1 MPRKLS
7 LVLIVA
13 AGLAATAVTTA
24 IVMEVRTPKTE
35 VERARDLFSVPWQSV
50 RPESP
55 PWAGLISDSSAEMT
69 LDAGGQRIVFSPVPR
84 LTFSAPKEPR
94 MKWRNVFFY
103 LVSENREPPRLCAV
117 LISAPSDVIGIPH
130 ELALKYLDAD
140 ETEEVLAS
148 GFSADRKAAILKDL
162 GSGGDVPPAVARK
175 DVDFLLHLTWAQPFS
190 GVRYHAIV
198 GLGEIGPEAAPAT
211 PFLRRYMVE
220 MKHGGRAA
228 VEALAKIGD
237 EAAIEPMC
245 YCLRASLAA
254 NLKEYDHAALVS
266 ALGSFGPRAVAA
278 VPLIAKVLDHP
289 QYAGNVK
296 VALEALAR
304 IGPTAASAA
313 PQIREQLRMQYAD
326 EALRTVA
333 KVGCGDAVLED
344 AITGRSD
351 KIDLI
356 FAAVQTADTERVLKM
371 LTEMLRSGQKQRT
384 SCWRS
389 LKLLEAYGSRALP
402 ALPAI
407 LEFTE
412 RQEYHGDWTWRIAEA
427 IAPMGPD
434 AVPSLLEV
442 LKGKSIKQKLVVIIA
457 LSKMTHPAAAACFPY
472 IVAEIKSPSPE
483 DPAAYLSHYG
493 HDAIVA
499 VSEAV
504 LKEAEAGNLASF
516 GKAGTDALEHMR
528 QTLPPLRDYLLA
540 ALSRDGAAKVAA
552 LIVRLDAIGN

>member
-1 MPRKLS
+1 M

-24 IVMEVRTPKTE
+24 IAMEVRTPKTE
-35 VERARDLFSVPWQSV
+35 VERARDLFSVPWQGV
-50 RPESP
+50 PVESP
-55 PWAGLISDSSAEMT
+55 PWAGLISDPSAEVT
-69 LDAGGQRIVFSPVPR
+69 LDAGGQRIVFTPVPR
-84 LTFSAPKEPR
+84 LTFLWPQEGR
-94 MKWRNVFFY
+94 CGLFFY
-103 LVSENREPPRLCAV
+103 LVRENRDPPRLCAILV
-117 LISAPSDVIGIPH
+117 LAPSYLTCVF
-130 ELALKYLDAD
+130 ALKYLDAG
-140 ETEEVLAS
+140 ETEGVLAS
-148 GFSADRKAAILKDL
+148 GLSDDRKTAILKDL

-190 GVRYHAIV
+190 GVRYQAV
-198 GLGEIGPEAAPAT
+198 AGLGEIGPEAAPAA

-254 NLKEYDHAALVS
+254 NLKEYDHTALVS
-266 ALGSFGPRAVAA
+266 ALGSFGPRAAAA
-278 VPLIAKVLDHP
+278 VPLIAKVMDHP
-289 QYAGNVK
+289 QYEGNTE
-296 VALEALAR
+296 APLEALAR
-304 IGPTAASAA
+304 IGPAAASAA
-313 PQIREQLRMQYAD
+313 PQIRKQLRMQFAD

-344 AITGRSD
+344 AITGDSD

-356 FAAVQTADTERVLKM
+356 FAAVQTADTNRVLKM
-371 LTEMLRSGQKQRT
+371 LTEMLRSGQET
-384 SCWRS
+384 SCGRS
-389 LKLLEAYGSRALP
+389 LKLFEAYGPRALP
-402 ALPAI
+402 ALPTI
-407 LEFTE
+407 LKFTE

-434 AVPSLLEV
+434 AVPTLLEV
-442 LKGKSIKQKLVVIIA
+442 LKGKSIKQKLVVIIT

-472 IVAEIKSPSPE
+472 IVAEMKSPSPE
-483 DPAAYLSHYG
+483 DPAAYLCHYG

-528 QTLPPLRDYLLA
+528 QALPPLRDYLLA
-540 ALSRDGAAKVAA
+540 ALDRDEAAKVAN
-552 LIVRLDAIGN
+552 LMMRLDAIGN